1 MSISYSD
8 DTKNIFV
15 LGIDP
20 EYCYDFMKE
29 INWANGNS
37 NVDDDLVNRIVKLRD
52 DEFLG
57 DELEYLLEFSSD
69 SVNIAYQL
77 IGKLGD
83 KLSSNNVKYLINIYY
98 DEQRKINYSYSNIK

>member
-1 MSISYSD
+1 MIL
-8 DTKNIFV
+8 KKFFV

-52 DEFLG
+52 DEF
-57 DELEYLLEFSSD
+57 
-69 SVNIAYQL
+69 
-77 IGKLGD
+77 
-83 KLSSNNVKYLINIYY
+83 
-98 DEQRKINYSYSNIK
+98 

>member
-1 MSISYSD
+1 LSTYLRKRVISSGINPNRINRLTLDEYKLLSD
-8 DTKNIFV
+8 DTKKFFV

-52 DEFLG
+52 DEF
-57 DELEYLLEFSSD
+57 
-69 SVNIAYQL
+69 
-77 IGKLGD
+77 
-83 KLSSNNVKYLINIYY
+83 
-98 DEQRKINYSYSNIK
+98 

>member
-1 MSISYSD
+1 MI
-8 DTKNIFV
+8 
-15 LGIDP
+15 
-20 EYCYDFMKE
+20 
-29 INWANGNS
+29 
-37 NVDDDLVNRIVKLRD
+37 
-52 DEFLG
+52 FLG

-98 DEQRKINYSYSNIK
+98 DEQKKD

>member
-1 MSISYSD
+1 
-8 DTKNIFV
+8 
-15 LGIDP
+15 
-20 EYCYDFMKE
+20 MKE

-69 SVNIAYQL
+69 SVN
-77 IGKLGD
+77 
-83 KLSSNNVKYLINIYY
+83 NN
-98 DEQRKINYSYSNIK
+98 